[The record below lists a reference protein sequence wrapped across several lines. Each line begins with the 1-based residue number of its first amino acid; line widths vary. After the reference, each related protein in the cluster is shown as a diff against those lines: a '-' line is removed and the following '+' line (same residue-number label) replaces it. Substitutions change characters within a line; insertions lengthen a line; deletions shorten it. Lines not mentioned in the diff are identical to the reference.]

1 MNTVPI
7 HDKQFSL
14 FIPSEKIQ
22 ERIEELAAQIN
33 LDYKNEI
40 PLFISV
46 LNGAFLFTADLLK
59 KITLD
64 CQVFFI
70 KLTSYQGTQSS
81 GIVKNIIGLNEEI
94 LNRKIIILE
103 DIVDSGNTVVHL
115 LKEIEKHHPSE
126 IKIASLLLKPTAL
139 KHDVKIDYLGFEV
152 PDDFLVG
159 YGLDYNGLGRN
170 LNDIYKQQQSKR

>member
-1 MNTVPI
+1 MNTITI

-22 ERIEELAAQIN
+22 QRVEELAAQIN
-33 LDYKNEI
+33 FDYKDEI

-59 KITLD
+59 KITVD
-64 CQVFFI
+64 CQVSFV

-81 GIVKNIIGLNEEI
+81 GVVKNIIGLNEEI
-94 LNRKIIILE
+94 ANRRIIILE
-103 DIVDSGNTVVHL
+103 DIVDSGNTAVHL

-139 KHDVKIDYLGFEV
+139 KYDVKVDYLGFEV
-152 PDDFLVG
+152 PDNFLVG

-170 LNDIYKQQQSKR
+170 LNDIWTISME